1 MRRYNEDRARRYKV
15 EKASEEIIMEN
26 GARRRGNKGV
36 KQKREGGGRC
46 TPKRKAGNKNERVRT
61 RLTWKGGRK
70 EGMNTV
76 VGRIREVTA
85 VPDERAE

>member
-1 MRRYNEDRARRYKV
+1 MRR
-15 EKASEEIIMEN
+15 
-26 GARRRGNKGV
+26 NKGI
-36 KQKREGGGRC
+36 KQKGGGGGGERC

-61 RLTWKGGRK
+61 RLTWRRGRK

>member
-1 MRRYNEDRARRYKV
+1 M
-15 EKASEEIIMEN
+15 

-36 KQKREGGGRC
+36 KQKRGGGKKVHSR
-46 TPKRKAGNKNERVRT
+46 KRKAGNKNERVRT
-61 RLTWKGGRK
+61 RLTRKRGRE

-85 VPDERAE
+85 VPDGRAE

>member
-36 KQKREGGGRC
+36 KQKRGGKRC
-46 TPKRKAGNKNERVRT
+46 TPKRKVGNKNERVRT
-61 RLTWKGGRK
+61 RLTWRRGRK

>member
-1 MRRYNEDRARRYKV
+1 M

-36 KQKREGGGRC
+36 KQKRGGGKRC

>member
-1 MRRYNEDRARRYKV
+1 M
-15 EKASEEIIMEN
+15 
-26 GARRRGNKGV
+26 
-36 KQKREGGGRC
+36 
-46 TPKRKAGNKNERVRT
+46 
-61 RLTWKGGRK
+61 TWKGGRK